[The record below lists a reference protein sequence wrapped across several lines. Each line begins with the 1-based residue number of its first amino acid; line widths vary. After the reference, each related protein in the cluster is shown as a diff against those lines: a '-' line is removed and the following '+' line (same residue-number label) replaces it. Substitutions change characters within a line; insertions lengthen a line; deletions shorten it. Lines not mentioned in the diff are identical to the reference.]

1 MGLGYDY
8 QALPSLPRIHQA
20 NHSRVEV
27 MNLTDFDLT
36 QTEYYKGWKA
46 FEAGDDLPDDA
57 PIYFQMGY
65 KHAAEDSAVTV

>member
-1 MGLGYDY
+1 
-8 QALPSLPRIHQA
+8 
-20 NHSRVEV
+20 